1 VYKYDITCYDYGMT
15 KSTLTARTCRLSIF
29 MFIAGLA
36 IGATAN
42 YIAMTSKLPVVS
54 ESPTSA
60 EQATL
65 QTTARQL
72 ISKELAAP
80 RTVAFTNTRTQY
92 EAPFYVIQ
100 EDITEKLRTGS
111 TFKSSYTAA
120 FIKDEKSWA
129 PIYVNQLLK

>member
-1 VYKYDITCYDYGMT
+1 
-15 KSTLTARTCRLSIF
+15 

-60 EQATL
+60 EQTTL

-80 RTVAFTNTRTQY
+80 RTVTFTNTRTQY

-100 EDITEKLRTGS
+100 EDITEKLKTGS